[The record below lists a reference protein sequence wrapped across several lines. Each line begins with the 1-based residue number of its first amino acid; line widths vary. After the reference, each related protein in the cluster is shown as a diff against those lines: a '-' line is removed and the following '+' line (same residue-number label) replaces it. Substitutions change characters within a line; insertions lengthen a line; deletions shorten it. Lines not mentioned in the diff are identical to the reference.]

1 MKKYLFLLCMFFLS
15 GCLLTHKEIKEEKNR
30 ADQEENWLDEDTA
43 VSQEAGV
50 KRVKNKG
57 VVNTPSV
64 IERVS
69 QIETSLR
76 ELRGQIDN
84 VSKQQEDRLVELE
97 QGLLSLIQ
105 SLDLRVA
112 ALTEEVKAKK
122 QSVAAKPE
130 KKKEQNSEEFFNK
143 AEELFKDNKWKE
155 AIIHYEKYRE
165 KNKNNKKK
173 FYIKSTLQIGLC
185 FQKLEMHKEAK
196 VFFREVVESFPKSA
210 EAKEAK
216 KLLSKKAK

>member
-1 MKKYLFLLCMFFLS
+1 MKNYLFLLCMLFLS
-15 GCLLTHKEIKEEKNR
+15 GCLLTHKEIKEEKSR

-43 VSQEAGV
+43 VSQEAEA

-57 VVNTPSV
+57 LNTPSV

-76 ELRGQIDN
+76 ELRGQIDSA
-84 VSKQQEDRLVELE
+84 SKQQEDRLAELE

-105 SLDLRVA
+105 SLDLRVV
-112 ALTEEVKAKK
+112 ALTKEVKAKK
-122 QSVAAKPE
+122 QSVAAKPG
-130 KKKEQNSEEFFNK
+130 KKKEQNPEEFFNK
-143 AEELFKDNKWKE
+143 AEKLFKDNKWKE